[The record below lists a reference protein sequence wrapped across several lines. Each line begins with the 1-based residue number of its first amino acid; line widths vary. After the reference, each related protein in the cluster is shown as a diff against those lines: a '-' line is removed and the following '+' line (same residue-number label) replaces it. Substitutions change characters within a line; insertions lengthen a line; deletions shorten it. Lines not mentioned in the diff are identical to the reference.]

1 MHYYTDVLKKYATFK
16 GRASRAEFWMFVL
29 IDSIISIALYVGG
42 PALGMGSVPV
52 LIYTVATVLPNLAV
66 TVRRLHDTSRSGWWC
81 LLNFAPLIGVI
92 WLVVMLAGRSDY
104 DETYGPYPG
113 TADPLPA
120 V

>member
-1 MHYYTDVLKKYATFK
+1 MTPPNVV
-16 GRASRAEFWMFVL
+16 ASRAFEARRLRRQTTINFASSQATCWDL
-29 IDSIISIALYVGG
+29 HAPY
-42 PALGMGSVPV
+42 PPV
-52 LIYTVATVLPNLAV
+52 LIYTLATVLPNLAV

-81 LLNFAPLIGVI
+81 LLSFAPLIGVI
-92 WLVVMLAGRSDY
+92 WLVVMLAGRSDC